1 MYICLFQIPMVQP
14 GVKPAVLYKIILER
28 RERMK
33 GECAYRRERRG
44 EEEMYWL
51 IEFLNHG

>member
-1 MYICLFQIPMVQP
+1 MVQP